1 MMSKRTFIPAAAAF
15 VLVCCLIATAT
26 ASCDACSLEP
36 EGGWGP
42 PDYSDNPYWDNP
54 YGWDS
59 DYNVDT
65 GFSWDDSSGDTPDT
79 GTGDTSSSDSPG
91 TSVDSGSGNSASDS
105 DSSSYAGGG
114 SPENGLIWRMM
125 GDALFEQR
133 LYNDSVEAY
142 GKALEYDPYALK
154 SWTGMGRVLLE
165 LGRPAK
171 AAEAFKNSIRLDPG
185 DADLYALLGDAW
197 AANGSYDDAIVNYQR
212 ALAINPRITGVS
224 EKILFSEEAQAGL
237 QSTSDTV
244 PDTLPVAEPTGST
257 VLQNDTPSVVRT
269 EAEQAPASPQ
279 AAFPGIVT
287 GLSALI
293 ICFVLVVKRH

>member
-79 GTGDTSSSDSPG
+79 GADDTSSSDSPG
-91 TSVDSGSGNSASDS
+91 SSTDSGGENSVSDS
-105 DSSSYAGGG
+105 DSSSYIGGG
-114 SPENGLIWRMM
+114 SAENGLIWRMM

-133 LYNDSVEAY
+133 LYNESFEAY
-142 GKALEYDPYALK
+142 GKALDYDPYALK
-154 SWTGMGRVLLE
+154 SWTGMGQVLLE
-165 LGRPAK
+165 LGKPAK
-171 AAEAFKNSIRLDPG
+171 AAEAFKKSIRLDPG

-224 EKILFSEEAQAGL
+224 EKILFAEEAQAGL
-237 QSTSDTV
+237 QNTSDTV
-244 PDTLPVAEPTGST
+244 PDTLLAEPTGST

>member
-36 EGGWGP
+36 EGGLGP
-42 PDYSDNPYWDNP
+42 PDYSDDPYW
-54 YGWDS
+54 GWSPDDS
-59 DYNVDT
+59 VDDS
-65 GFSWDDSSGDTPDT
+65 FSWDDSSGDDTPDT
-79 GTGDTSSSDSPG
+79 GAEDTSSSDSPG
-91 TSVDSGSGNSASDS
+91 SSSDSGSGNSASDS
-105 DSSSYAGGG
+105 DSSSYTGGG
-114 SPENGLIWRMM
+114 SAESGLIWRMM
-125 GDALFEQR
+125 GDALFEQG
-133 LYNDSVEAY
+133 LYNESVEAY

-224 EKILFSEEAQAGL
+224 EKILFAEEARAGL

-244 PDTLPVAEPTGST
+244 PDTLPVAEPTGSA
-257 VLQNDTPSVVRT
+257 VLQNDTPSDVGT
-269 EAEQAPASPQ
+269 GAEQAPAPTQ
-279 AAFPGIVT
+279 AAFAGIVT